1 MAAEGEEMSY
11 EYTKE
16 MREISGFGGSYEAA
30 CRAMVVAGLEW
41 LDERAEADPKFSTY
55 ENIFGIIKS
64 ENDDAKALREVMS
77 KAANDDPT
85 GAMMQATIGHVL
97 WIKKNG
103 WDKYC
108 KDSLAPPPE
117 VK

>member
-1 MAAEGEEMSY
+1 MSEKY
-11 EYTKE
+11 QYTE
-16 MREISGFGGSYEAA
+16 DMREISGFGGSYEAA

-41 LDERAEADPKFSTY
+41 LDKKAEAVPEFSTY
-55 ENIFGIIKS
+55 ENIYGVINA
-64 ENDDAKALREVMS
+64 ENEDAKELRRVMAE
-77 KAANDDPT
+77 AAGDDPT

-108 KDSLAPPPE
+108 EEAIAPPPKAE
-117 VK
+117 EE